1 MSDAFYPG
9 GVYFKGIEMDKKSDG
24 NKRIDI
30 KFEKKNK
37 LFLKKTPIFFANPPR
52 RFGRRL
58 LVRSVRLLTGPEKG
72 EDRFGNDRALEVAL
86 WGAMGGSGSGKG
98 DSPSSCGEWG
108 PALSSPRTSAD
119 GTFDLGGVA
128 SAFPS
133 GLGCIRLEVIRT
145 QTNWLVV
152 KLIAVR
158 HQEMPRY

>member
-1 MSDAFYPG
+1 M
-9 GVYFKGIEMDKKSDG
+9 
-24 NKRIDI
+24 
-30 KFEKKNK
+30 
-37 LFLKKTPIFFANPPR
+37 
-52 RFGRRL
+52 
-58 LVRSVRLLTGPEKG
+58 TGPEKG

-86 WGAMGGSGSGKG
+86 WGAMGGSGKG